1 MSVPAPRVRGLDR
14 ARTHTGAVLVSVV
27 AFAAGASCALLLAR
41 VG

>member
-1 MSVPAPRVRGLDR
+1 MAAVRVRALDR
-14 ARTHTGAVLVSVV
+14 ARTLPGAVLVSLV